1 MPAPERKP
9 QPPAKGEIDL
19 GARVRALRAA
29 TGMTIKDVAIRGGLS
44 VGSVSKIENNLLSP
58 TYESIIKL
66 ARGLKVDMAELF
78 SETEKSTPTGRLSVT
93 RAGKGRAFR
102 ADNYEYEM
110 LCTDLVGKKIV
121 PLKARVK
128 ARARRD
134 FSALITHEGEE
145 AVLVLSGRIYLH
157 TEFYEPM
164 LLEAGDIVY
173 FDSKMGHACVTEGV
187 EDAEIFWVCSDTSV
201 ISLVEGR
208 ASKV

>member
-1 MPAPERKP
+1 MAATKKK
-9 QPPAKGEIDL
+9 PPAQPLSEINL
-19 GARVRALRAA
+19 GDRVRWLRSQC
-29 TGMTIKDVAIRGGLS
+29 GMTIKDVALNGGLS

-58 TYESIIKL
+58 TYESLIKL
-66 ARGLKVDMAELF
+66 AHGLRVDIAELF
-78 SETEKSTPTGRLSVT
+78 SDSKKSMPTGRLSVT
-93 RAGKGRAFR
+93 KSGNGRLFR
-102 ADNYEYEM
+102 ANNYEYEM
-110 LCTDLVGKKIV
+110 LCTDLIGKKII

-128 ARARRD
+128 ARSRHD

-187 EDAEIFWVCSDTSV
+187 EDAEVFWVCSDTRV
-201 ISLVEGR
+201 ISFLER
-208 ASKV
+208 TKKT